1 MKRLKFVLIF
11 FLLYLTAIQS
21 KEYKDTLWTTDKD
34 RIIITY
40 DVKYYD
46 EEMSINFIDV
56 KKKLGRYNEVKYKKL
71 EEVEVIFFDRT
82 GVYENTSF
90 TNMIPEAFMVPANL
104 SYAKSDYGFFCL
116 NENPSISFKVISNKS
131 SRIAIPIYLAHY
143 EGKGKYELFSVCR
156 KFAIDINVPIKGI
169 SSLNKEQ
176 VLTETVTSTMEL
188 ENANEET
195 TNILTSINTINTLLD
210 LQTQL
215 PFSDGLQYEITKL
228 RLLQDQNDNAELFS
242 KIKETLERCE
252 FKKKE
257 LQERA
262 TSEERMRQEE
272 AEKNALY
279 LQKQEKARQDSI
291 AAEQKKAAD
300 AEKKRNMWMVIGC
313 VILAVGC
320 FAGNQVLQHFRSIK
334 NQKNMMEM
342 QQNIVKQAENE
353 AKRQARNYSRQ
364 KTGELA
370 NKTKQYGK
378 QAPKGN
384 KPKNVSI

>member
-195 TNILTSINTINTLLD
+195 TNILTCINTINTLLD

-272 AEKNALY
+272 AERTALNM
-279 LQKQEKARQDSI
+279 QKQEKARQDSI
-291 AAEQKKAAD
+291 FAEQKKAAD
-300 AEKKRNMWMVIGC
+300 AEKNATCGW
-313 VILAVGC
+313 L
-320 FAGNQVLQHFRSIK
+320 
-334 NQKNMMEM
+334 
-342 QQNIVKQAENE
+342 
-353 AKRQARNYSRQ
+353 
-364 KTGELA
+364 
-370 NKTKQYGK
+370 
-378 QAPKGN
+378 
-384 KPKNVSI
+384 